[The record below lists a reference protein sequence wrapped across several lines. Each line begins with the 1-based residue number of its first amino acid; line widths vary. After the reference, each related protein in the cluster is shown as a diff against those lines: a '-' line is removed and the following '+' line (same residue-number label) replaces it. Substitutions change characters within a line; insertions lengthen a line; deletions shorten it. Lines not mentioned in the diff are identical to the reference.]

1 MRAGRLRHRVTIQ
14 EKSVSQNSFGE
25 EVITWTDVK
34 TVWASIEP
42 LRGREYIELRQAQAD
57 VTTRIRMR
65 HWPGNSQA
73 SGITPS
79 MRLAHGSRVFEIVA
93 PVKNVAERDIQDE
106 VMCKELIDG

>member
-65 HWPGNSQA
+65 HYPD
-73 SGITPS
+73 IVPS
-79 MRLAHGSRVFEIVA
+79 MRLAHGDRVFEIVS

-106 VMCKELIDG
+106 VMCKDLIDG